1 MKKSIST
8 LENEL
13 ATLISKDQLPFRI
26 DSEKKHLYRKIKN
39 DNDIAMNKVSQL
51 TEIHASSIKSAMMK
65 LSLMAHNFSVLK
77 DENDIDIYKVE
88 REREREHDNDN
99 GNDMDGDLSYH
110 RRERMMEDYDMD

>member
-1 MKKSIST
+1 M
-8 LENEL
+8 
-13 ATLISKDQLPFRI
+13 PFRI

-39 DNDIAMNKVSQL
+39 DNDIAMDKVSQL